1 MLSRVGCEYVRESPL
16 HCLLRV
22 TTLIEYRFA
31 WRPIAAAMIAFVAT
45 SGAAHAQRAR
55 EACDA
60 AASRDGYRI
69 VRRDSAKTNG
79 TTYELPLHVMRGTR
93 AADVICRYDT
103 KRGVAELPQWDERT
117 GQPTR
122 ADHSDTIHRTPTM
135 SREAF
140 IARQECENSINS
152 RPGFR
157 VQRLGTPVERAARQ
171 WDVPLTVRQ
180 DDGTDQRATCRYNAA
195 TGTVSLRRR

>member
-1 MLSRVGCEYVRESPL
+1 MIAHVE
-16 HCLLRV
+16 
-22 TTLIEYRFA
+22 
-31 WRPIAAAMIAFVAT
+31 WRPIVVAMIGLLT
-45 SGAAHAQRAR
+45 LSAALHAQRPR

-60 AASRDGYRI
+60 AAARDGYRI
-69 VRRDSAKTNG
+69 VRRDTAKMNG
-79 TTYELPLHVMRGTR
+79 TTYELPLHVVHGARE
-93 AADVICRYDT
+93 ANVICRYDT
-103 KRGVAELPQWDERT
+103 KRGIAELPRWDERT
-117 GQPTR
+117 GQPARSDR
-122 ADHSDTIHRTPTM
+122 ADTAHRKTRI

-157 VQRLGTPVERAARQ
+157 VQRLGTPVARGAGH

-195 TGTVSLRRR
+195 RGTVSLRRR